1 MSLQHLKFETIS
13 ECDLCRLVDDGI
25 GESKTLEYKEALV
38 VATEDQKRE
47 FLSDVTALA
56 NTDGGDLVFGMKE
69 SDGVALE
76 LVGLKNFTPDDAI
89 GRIENLLRDSIHPR
103 LVGVQLRALQLSNG
117 NHALLIRIPRSFNA
131 PHMVSHKGVTRFCG
145 RNSNG
150 KYDLD
155 VQELRSAFLANES
168 LSDRLKSFRIDR
180 INKIIAGET
189 AVQMSSASLLVFHLF
204 PAIGLRSDT
213 QIATQKLEQLINDPR
228 FPKPLTTSGS
238 KPSFNFDG
246 LLVSCGSSSPN
257 CSISYLQLYRNGFI
271 EAVDSNILSAS
282 IQPNTSQSGQICCS
296 WLEQNVI
303 DGLSGY
309 LATFDT
315 LSIPPPYIA
324 SVSLLNVKGFILQ
337 DNSLYRPHG
346 AIPVDRDHLLTNE
359 ILIESTSDDAGR
371 LLRPLF
377 DQIWNACGWHG
388 SINYDKEGNWKHH
401 R

>member
-1 MSLQHLKFETIS
+1 MSLQHLKFDTIS
-13 ECDLCRLVDDGI
+13 EGDLCRLVDDGI
-25 GESKTLEYKEALV
+25 GESKTLEYKKALV
-38 VATEDQKRE
+38 LDPEHQKRE

-69 SDGVALE
+69 SEGGALE

-189 AVQMSSASLLVFHLF
+189 
-204 PAIGLRSDT
+204 PI
-213 QIATQKLEQLINDPR
+213 
-228 FPKPLTTSGS
+228 PLTSVHLMVLHLLPVISARPETRLESSDFRVFDNTPGPRPIGS
-238 KPSFNFDG
+238 NHLNHSFNFDG
-246 LLVSCGSSSPN
+246 FLTTSSCLRGPHN
-257 CSISYLQLYRNGFI
+257 GYVQIFRNGFLESVESETLNFENPRRQDPDPI
-271 EAVDSNILSAS
+271 IPSIAWEEYILSAFPS
-282 IQPNTSQSGQICCS
+282 
-296 WLEQNVI
+296 
-303 DGLSGY
+303 Y
-309 LATFDT
+309 LKALDT
-315 LSIPPPYIA
+315 LKIPPPYVA
-324 SVSLLNVKGFILQ
+324 SISMLNVRGFTMYVGPEYYTHE
-337 DNSLYRPHG
+337 NR
-346 AIPVDRDHLLTNE
+346 PVDRDHLLTNE